1 MVLPRM
7 LSMRRT
13 LHVSS
18 LVGKGT
24 LECTSAARVRHEV
37 MTVLRFVTV
46 GQDDPLAE
54 PLLAELAVE
63 YASRYGATVQAVANW
78 LRTYPAD
85 EFTAPGGGLLIGVLD
100 SQPVT
105 GGAFRRF
112 DDSTAEL
119 KRIWTDSRHRRQG
132 HAKALLAELEAD
144 IAARGYRR
152 VYLTTGD
159 RQPEAEALY
168 LSTGYIRLTE
178 PLPAEGEVY
187 PIAFL
192 KTLGL

>member
-1 MVLPRM
+1 M
-7 LSMRRT
+7 S
-13 LHVSS
+13 VSA
-18 LVGKGT
+18 VD
-24 LECTSAARVRHEV
+24 R
-37 MTVLRFVTV
+37 LRFVTV
-46 GQDDPLAE
+46 TQDDPLAE

-63 YASRYGATVQAVANW
+63 YATRYGAAEHTVAKW
-78 LRTYPAD
+78 LRGYPAD
-85 EFTAPGGGLLIGVLD
+85 EFAPPFGGLLIGLLD
-100 SQPVT
+100 GQPVT

-132 HAKALLAELEAD
+132 HAKALLTALEAEIVD
-144 IAARGYRR
+144 RGYRT

-168 LSTGYIRLTE
+168 LSTGYVRLAE

-187 PIAFL
+187 PLAFQKSL
-192 KTLGL
+192 

>member
-1 MVLPRM
+1 M
-7 LSMRRT
+7 SA
-13 LHVSS
+13 VS
-18 LVGKGT
+18 
-24 LECTSAARVRHEV
+24 E
-37 MTVLRFVTV
+37 LRFVAV

-63 YASRYGATVQAVANW
+63 YASRYGATEAAVAKW
-78 LRTYPAD
+78 LRNYPAG
-85 EFTAPGGGLLIGVLD
+85 EFAPPTGGLLIGLVNG
-100 SQPVT
+100 QPVT

-119 KRIWTDSRHRRQG
+119 KRIWTDSGHRRQG
-132 HAKALLAELEAD
+132 HAKALLVELEAD

-168 LSTGYIRLTE
+168 LSTGYARLAE

-192 KTLGL
+192 KTLR